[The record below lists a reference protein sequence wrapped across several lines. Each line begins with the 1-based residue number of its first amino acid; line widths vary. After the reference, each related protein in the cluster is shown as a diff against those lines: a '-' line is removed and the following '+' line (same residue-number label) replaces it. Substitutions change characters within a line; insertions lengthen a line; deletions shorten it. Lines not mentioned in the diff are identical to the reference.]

1 MYVVDGKHVKIKV
14 RGEDG
19 GWYMVAGADT
29 REGGWGVGRDEG
41 TGFEAEELLMRA
53 GALFLSVRSVGDIKD
68 DGVNGLWGVRG
79 KAGPTPAAPA
89 PAADVLF
96 WLGSIAAPLGV
107 DGGGYAGGRDI
118 IGLSAAGRT
127 AAVFPAIMT
136 PGS

>member
-1 MYVVDGKHVKIKV
+1 MSSTANTSRSRSVGKMADGTWSPGPIPE
-14 RGEDG
+14 RED
-19 GWYMVAGADT
+19 
-29 REGGWGVGRDEG
+29 EGVGRDEG